1 MPIDQ
6 FPSAS
11 LSQAGLT
18 SPLLQTNWI
27 CKPEMPTITE
37 LFSDAVDKL
46 FYKLL

>member
-27 CKPEMPTITE
+27 
-37 LFSDAVDKL
+37 L
-46 FYKLL
+46 